1 MAWKN
6 DLITNLET
14 AYKTQ
19 FNTPLDFDEV
29 NIKKTI
35 SGGTRGAP
43 TISTTI
49 VQPQEFKYGRV
60 TGKLLNEKAFLVGP
74 RTLDKKIGHNL
85 IIPMSINSSQ
95 KTLLIN
101 LGWTDAQLHEL
112 LIDSFYDQTIWFEG
126 ITIVPKWNKF
136 TPKNV
141 PEKDLWYRLDIKQIA
156 KTKDLTNVEPF
167 ILRAERSSEN
177 FGGKLP
183 NNKKLYPNNNHLQYA
198 LFWFTMAAALTIIY
212 ALRFIK
218 RRKNPS

>member
-1 MAWKN
+1 MTKKTQQNPLKPPFWATFLTLIGVCILCTLGTWQLQRLAWKN

-136 TPKNV
+136 TPKNQ
-141 PEKDLWYRLDIKQIA
+141 KQPN
-156 KTKDLTNVEPF
+156 TK
-167 ILRAERSSEN
+167 
-177 FGGKLP
+177 
-183 NNKKLYPNNNHLQYA
+183 
-198 LFWFTMAAALTIIY
+198 
-212 ALRFIK
+212 
-218 RRKNPS
+218 